1 MEALKSM
8 RNKIF
13 IGLIQGIG
21 FGLVFG
27 FLLNYYSN
35 ASLERVINEV
45 HDNSKLKNIAIQN
58 LNEVERDAKMHII
71 GNLKNNNQKG
81 QKRLTVQADFYDNN
95 TFVEQCQK
103 NIKGTLKSQEQRNFK
118 ISCDGV
124 VKHDSYEVYLLN
136 KSGR

>member
-8 RNKIF
+8 RDKIF

-27 FLLNYYSN
+27 VLYNYTSN
-35 ASLERVINEV
+35 ASLEKIIDKA

-58 LNEVERDAKMHII
+58 LNEVERDGKMHIL
-71 GNLKNNNQKG
+71 GSLKNNNQDG
-81 QKRLTVQADFYDNN
+81 QRVLTVQADFYDNN
-95 TFVEQCQK
+95 TFVEQCRK
-103 NIKGTLKSQEQRNFK
+103 NIKGTLKPQEERTFK
-118 ISCDGV
+118 ISCDGI

-136 KSGR
+136 NAGR